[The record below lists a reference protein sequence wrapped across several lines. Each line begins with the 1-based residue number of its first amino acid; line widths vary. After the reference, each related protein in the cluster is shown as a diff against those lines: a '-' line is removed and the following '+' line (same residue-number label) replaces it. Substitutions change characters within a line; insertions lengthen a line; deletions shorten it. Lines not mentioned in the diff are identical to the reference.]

1 MERGIV
7 LEGRRIRLV
16 PLNAEN
22 FPAVCA
28 AGSDPA
34 LWQFTFQTNP
44 FVTDGAARAWYTG
57 ATSTPDARTFAI
69 VDRES
74 GDVAGSTRYLDISPE
89 HHKLEIGWTFLA
101 RRFWRTHVNTE
112 AKFLLLQYAF
122 EQWNAQRVQLKAEA
136 INKRS
141 HEAILRIGAV
151 HEGTLRSFRI
161 RGDGQVRDVAFYS
174 IIAQEWPDVKA
185 RLLSLLDRSLDS
197 REAV

>member
-1 MERGIV
+1 MEHALV
-7 LEGRRIRLV
+7 LEGRRTRLE
-16 PLNAEN
+16 PLTGEN
-22 FPAVCA
+22 FAGVRA

-44 FVTDGAARAWYTG
+44 FTSPTAAEHWYAGAMEDRNAMA
-57 ATSTPDARTFAI
+57 FAI
-69 VDRES
+69 VDKES
-74 GDVAGSTRYLDISPE
+74 GEIAGSSRYLDISRE
-89 HHKLEIGWTFLA
+89 HRKLEIGWTFLA
-101 RRFWRTHVNTE
+101 PRFWRTHVNTE
-112 AKFLLLQYAF
+112 AKFLLLQHAF
-122 EQWNAQRVQLKAEA
+122 EQWNAQRIQLKAEA

-174 IIAQEWPDVKA
+174 IIAPEWPAAKA
-185 RLLSLLDRSLDS
+185 RLLSFLDRIPGS

>member
-1 MERGIV
+1 MEHGIV
-7 LEGRRIRLV
+7 LEGRRVRLE

-44 FVTDGAARAWYTG
+44 FDTDSAARAWYTD
-57 ATSTPDARTFAI
+57 AISAPDAMTFAI

-74 GDVAGSTRYLDISPE
+74 GEIAGSTRYLDISPE
-89 HHKLEIGWTFLA
+89 HRKLEIGWTFLA

-122 EQWNAQRVQLKAEA
+122 EEWNAQRVQLKAEA

-141 HEAILRIGAV
+141 HDAILRIGAS
-151 HEGTLRSFRI
+151 HEGTLRNFRI
-161 RGDGQVRDVAFYS
+161 RGDGQIRDVAFYS
-174 IIAQEWPDVKA
+174 IIAPEWPGVKA
-185 RLLSLLDRSLDS
+185 RLLSLLDRTPDS

>member
-1 MERGIV
+1 MEHGIV
-7 LEGRRIRLV
+7 LEGRRTRLE
-16 PLNAEN
+16 PLNDEN
-22 FPAVCA
+22 FRGVCA

-44 FVTDGAARAWYTG
+44 FTSASGAQQWYAAAIG
-57 ATSTPDARTFAI
+57 DPNAMTFAI
-69 VDRES
+69 VDKES
-74 GDVAGSTRYLDISPE
+74 AAVAGSTRYLDISRE
-89 HHKLEIGWTFLA
+89 HRKLEIGWTFLA
-101 RRFWRTHVNTE
+101 PRFWRTHVNTE

-197 REAV
+197 RKAV